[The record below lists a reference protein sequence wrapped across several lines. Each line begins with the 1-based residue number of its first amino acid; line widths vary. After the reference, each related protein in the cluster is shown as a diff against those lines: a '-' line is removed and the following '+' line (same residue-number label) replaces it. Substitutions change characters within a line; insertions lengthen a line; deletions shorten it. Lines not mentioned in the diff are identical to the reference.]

1 PCTHRPLRSRD
12 RARAEPCSAR
22 ASRRPRRCR
31 PSSSLSRKPLN
42 LFVREGGACAG
53 GASVD
58 ERLARPGRDAGN
70 EAVKTIRPLALSEPT
85 DLKRTAHRASV
96 PSERFGDTVVVA
108 PLQPLGGQAGSGS
121 SLRSAKRVDL
131 RG

>member
-1 PCTHRPLRSRD
+1 M
-12 RARAEPCSAR
+12 ARLESE
-22 ASRRPRRCR
+22 
-31 PSSSLSRKPLN
+31 
-42 LFVREGGACAG
+42 FVALHSVTNCGGTAQAISDQLDC
-53 GASVD
+53 
-58 ERLARPGRDAGN
+58 LAIP
-70 EAVKTIRPLALSEPT
+70 PT